1 MNILI
6 VYGTRHGTTEKC
18 AGNLRDLLETDVD
31 IIKLEKNGSYDL
43 KPYDMVIIGS
53 PVYAGRLLKEV
64 RSFLTSYREAL
75 LQKSLGL
82 YLCCITP
89 LHEAEKYLQ
98 SLFPPEMTARAQV
111 QGIFGGVFDFQK
123 MSFFEKLAI
132 RYIKKVKGN
141 MSTLSEEHIRLFSR
155 AVLET
160 RDTTLP

>member
-1 MNILI
+1 MKILI

-18 AGNLRDLLETDVD
+18 AETLRSFLTAKVD
-31 IIKLEKNGSYDL
+31 SIKLEKGGSYDL
-43 KPYDMVIIGS
+43 TPYDFIIIGS
-53 PVYAGRLLKEV
+53 PVYAGHLLKEV
-64 RSFLTSYREAL
+64 QSFITSYRDVL

-98 SLFPPEMTARAQV
+98 SLFPPEITARTRV

-123 MSFFEKLAI
+123 MSFLEKMAI

-160 RDTTLP
+160 PETTLP